1 LPEDATSKF
10 SIVIYEFDAALEEQ
24 MKERIA
30 KLDSCTDEQL
40 EQAIAQVLARARAE
54 VLNHTET
61 QKFWQLCQE
70 IQRRRASA
78 GRAA

>member
-1 LPEDATSKF
+1 MTDP
-10 SIVIYEFDAALEEQ
+10 
-24 MKERIA
+24 IA
-30 KLDSCTDEQL
+30 KLDTCTDEQL
-40 EQAIAQVLARARAE
+40 EQAMAQVLADARAE

-78 GRAA
+78 ERAA

>member
-1 LPEDATSKF
+1 MTDP
-10 SIVIYEFDAALEEQ
+10 
-24 MKERIA
+24 IA
-30 KLDSCTDEQL
+30 KLDTCTDEQL
-40 EQAIAQVLARARAE
+40 EQAMAQVLANARAE
-54 VLNHTET
+54 VLNHTEI